1 MDAEFE
7 QHYQAAERAYGL
19 GDYTEA
25 HALASALWDQLQSAS
40 DEHDPSLVL
49 GWRAVVALLL
59 GHIQLHGLQ
68 QPDQAAL
75 FYQRVLDS
83 EPEATL
89 AALAEQGLE
98 HCRSENTVSP
108 ATTTPANGGGDGG
121 SGGGAIPDLLK
132 DPFLTTDP
140 DQTRPVQ
147 ANVVTAMPWL
157 PSEEQ
162 PRPTPAP
169 APTQEPEAK
178 PEPDITTEQTEE
190 PPSDVVEDVVEVE
203 AMPQEPAVSL
213 EPDITT
219 EPTEQSASDVLED
232 EVEVEPTLQEPAAIP
247 EPDITTEQTEE
258 PPNDDIED
266 EVEVEPTLQ
275 EPAAKD
281 LLEQSWLRRQ
291 LQPGMKRPT
300 DSPEP
305 MGLINRIKGAFARSA
320 GR

>member
-1 MDAEFE
+1 MDADFE

-40 DEHDPSLVL
+40 DEQDQSLVL

-68 QPDQAAL
+68 QPEQAAL
-75 FYQRVLDS
+75 SYQRVLDS

-98 HCRSENTVSP
+98 LCRSQNSVSA
-108 ATTTPANGGGDGG
+108 ATTTPATDVVL
-121 SGGGAIPDLLK
+121 PDLLK

-140 DQTRPVQ
+140 DQARPAQ
-147 ANVVTAMPWL
+147 PHVVTAMPWL
-157 PSEEQ
+157 SSDEEPQ
-162 PRPTPAP
+162 PTPTAAP
-169 APTQEPEAK
+169 APTP
-178 PEPDITTEQTEE
+178 
-190 PPSDVVEDVVEVE
+190 
-203 AMPQEPAVSL
+203 EPAVTL
-213 EPDITT
+213 EPEITT
-219 EPTEQSASDVLED
+219 EPTEQPPSDEI
-232 EVEVEPTLQEPAAIP
+232 EVEVEPTTP
-247 EPDITTEQTEE
+247 EPTVTLEPEITTEPADQ
-258 PPNDDIED
+258 PPSD
-266 EVEVEPTLQ
+266 EIEPTTQ

-291 LQPGMKRPT
+291 LQPAIKSPT
-300 DSPEP
+300 DSTEP
-305 MGLINRIKGAFARSA
+305 MGLMNRIKGAFARSA